1 MGRGRDVTE
10 SITEVTLLGG
20 ECHRVNGDPKTI
32 ERLILDA
39 ARGSIMQFAWLT
51 DARTAEP
58 VGVNPEHVMT
68 LRGLG
73 PSGQSATS
81 SGAEPRR

>member
-1 MGRGRDVTE
+1 MASRTE
-10 SITEVTLLGG
+10 ITLLGG
-20 ECHRVNGDPKTI
+20 ERHHVDHDVKEV

-58 VGVNPEHVMT
+58 VGVNPEYVMT
-68 LRGLG
+68 LR
-73 PSGQSATS
+73 AVTS
-81 SGAEPRR
+81 SGPSPA